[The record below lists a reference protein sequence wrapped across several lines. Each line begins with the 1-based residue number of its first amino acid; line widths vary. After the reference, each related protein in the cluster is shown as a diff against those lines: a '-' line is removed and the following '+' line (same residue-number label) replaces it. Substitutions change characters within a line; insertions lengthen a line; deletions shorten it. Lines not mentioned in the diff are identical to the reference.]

1 MLDPR
6 YLVVTCLLV
15 NTSAPVFID
24 CHPLPTSPE
33 SNEINARAHTT
44 TFYLHV
50 LFSQF
55 TPGWKH
61 SLEVLKVCTL
71 LTQCVVVV
79 FFLLN
84 RYDEQSGLYCPNSFT
99 NVTECLGFRESRPVH
114 MSRQTEQYL
123 QRYYS
128 RHNQNLL
135 RMNQKIEFPLPKW
148 IHG

>member
-1 MLDPR
+1 METLTGGIKS
-6 YLVVTCLLV
+6 VHLV
-15 NTSAPVFID
+15 NS
-24 CHPLPTSPE
+24 
-33 SNEINARAHTT
+33 
-44 TFYLHV
+44 
-50 LFSQF
+50 
-55 TPGWKH
+55 
-61 SLEVLKVCTL
+61 VC
-71 LTQCVVVV
+71 CCC